1 MCKKIYK
8 NIVDETEVD
17 IDDLGGNDVIDL
29 PGDQD
34 DEVDVDFLF
43 GSLGLIVDD
52 LFMDEESSEEG
63 KRERYNHII
72 KWSVPTLS
80 LTRQ

>member
-1 MCKKIYK
+1 MLTIPQCLTYQQ
-8 NIVDETEVD
+8 NIVEKTEVD

-43 GSLGLIVDD
+43 GSLGLNVDD
-52 LFMDEESSEEG
+52 FSLDEESAEEG
-63 KRERYNHII
+63 KRGKQYN
-72 KWSVPTLS
+72 
-80 LTRQ
+80 

>member
-1 MCKKIYK
+1 MVNYTCMCKKST
-8 NIVDETEVD
+8 NTFLDETEVD

-43 GSLGLIVDD
+43 GSLGLNIDD
-52 LFMDEESSEEG
+52 LSLNEESAEEG
-63 KRERYNHII
+63 KRGKHGSA
-72 KWSVPTLS
+72 KL
-80 LTRQ
+80 